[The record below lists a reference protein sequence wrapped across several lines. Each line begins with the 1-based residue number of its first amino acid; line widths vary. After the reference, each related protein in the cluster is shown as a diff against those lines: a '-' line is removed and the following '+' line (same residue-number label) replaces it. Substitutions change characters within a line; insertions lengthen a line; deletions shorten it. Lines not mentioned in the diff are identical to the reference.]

1 MTIVEAT
8 AQRTINL
15 MKKYNLTQKMFEEK
29 SKLPHRSM
37 NKLLLRKYKDINVKL
52 LHKIANG
59 FNLSIYQFIDDE
71 LFDMSNIEYKDN
83 KK

>member
-15 MKKYNLTQKMFEEK
+15 MKKYKLTQKMFEEK